1 MPTKFRKKISE
12 KNFRKKISKK
22 FFEKNFS
29 KKKFEKKFRLKF
41 SRVDSD
47 RDQFSNPR
55 PSGSR
60 SSRMGSPFG
69 FHHPLRKCRQV
80 RVPVRHY
87 FVARGDQSLRG
98 LVITVGAQWAFLQ
111 QLGEIP
117 GGIPTSVG
125 FTFLLLTR
133 TYLGGRRIYTPT
145 SVIFYRR
152 RRRKILRFYTPTIV
166 IFYRLHPYKRT
177 RPRLKL

>member
-1 MPTKFRKKISE
+1 MVEP
-12 KNFRKKISKK
+12 
-22 FFEKNFS
+22 
-29 KKKFEKKFRLKF
+29 L
-41 SRVDSD
+41 
-47 RDQFSNPR
+47 
-55 PSGSR
+55 
-60 SSRMGSPFG
+60 G

-152 RRRKILRFYTPTIV
+152 RRRKFLRFYAPTSVIFYRRRRRKILRFYALTSVIFYRRRRRKFLRFYTPTSV
-166 IFYRLHPYKRT
+166 IFYRRRGRKFLRFYTPTSVRAHA
-177 RPRLKL
+177 

>member
-1 MPTKFRKKISE
+1 MIRPNNGVSE
-12 KNFRKKISKK
+12 RSVTSPWHRNFR
-22 FFEKNFS
+22 
-29 KKKFEKKFRLKF
+29 
-41 SRVDSD
+41 
-47 RDQFSNPR
+47 
-55 PSGSR
+55 GSILIWTIFPIPDPC
-60 SSRMGSPFG
+60 GAAVAEWLCPLG

-98 LVITVGAQWAFLQ
+98 LVITVGAQWAFLH

-133 TYLGGRRIYTPT
+133 PYLGGRTIFLEKIFAFTP
-145 SVIFYRR
+145 
-152 RRRKILRFYTPTIV
+152 LQA
-166 IFYRLHPYKRT
+166 
-177 RPRLKL
+177 